1 MAVCRRD
8 PCGVFC
14 ILMTYGAVLYA
25 DYVVIRWII
34 LQTMQGMSFRASE
47 SVLFNDVIFV
57 PVMLTLFTLLPC
69 N

>member
-34 LQTMQGMSFRASE
+34 LQTMQGMPLRASY
-47 SVLFNDVIFV
+47 SVLFNDENVV
-57 PVMLTLFTLLPC
+57 TVMLTLLIHLFRI
-69 N
+69 